1 MKRPLFPIALSL
13 ATVPTFAQRKPW
25 RPTPPAKLFTC
36 MVLLLLLFSSET
48 VLADSIVCG
57 TKIIQSGLRVG
68 LTEFEVTRDCGG
80 PVAVRGNRWIYVRPD
95 KSLVILV
102 FNDVGLTAIFK
113 R

>member
-13 ATVPTFAQRKPW
+13 SFATVPTFAERKPW

-48 VLADSIVCG
+48 VLALRCG
-57 TKIIQSGLRVG
+57 TKIIQSELRVG
-68 LTEFEVTRDCGG
+68 LTEFEVIRDCGR

-102 FNDVGLTAIFK
+102 FNDAGLTAIFE